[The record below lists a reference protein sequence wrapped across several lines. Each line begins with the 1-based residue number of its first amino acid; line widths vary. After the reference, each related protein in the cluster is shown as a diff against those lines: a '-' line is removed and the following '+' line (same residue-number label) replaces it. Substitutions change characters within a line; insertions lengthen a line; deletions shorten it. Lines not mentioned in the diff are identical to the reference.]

1 MAEKKKRKT
10 CEHVFKYR
18 VTLAGDLD
26 EIVKTVKTNV
36 DFFEKVDRKYQD
48 MRKTDPMNYEWNQKM
63 KLTEDMVQNIYFTK
77 EVIQEM
83 KEEICRRIMETPV
96 PFHIFCSDL
105 DGGYYYDEGEL
116 LEDIRTI
123 ED

>member
-1 MAEKKKRKT
+1 MAKKE

-18 VTLAGDLD
+18 VRLRDDIEET
-26 EIVKTVKTNV
+26 EKTVKTNV
-36 DFFEKVDRKYQD
+36 DFFEKVDRKY
-48 MRKTDPMNYEWNQKM
+48 KTLKKEDPRGYEYKQ
-63 KLTEDMVQNIYFTK
+63 LTLAENMVQDIYFTK

-83 KEEICRRIMETPV
+83 KEELCRRIMDTRN
-96 PFHIFCSDL
+96 PFHIFCCDL
-105 DGGYYYDEGEL
+105 DGGYEYDEGEL